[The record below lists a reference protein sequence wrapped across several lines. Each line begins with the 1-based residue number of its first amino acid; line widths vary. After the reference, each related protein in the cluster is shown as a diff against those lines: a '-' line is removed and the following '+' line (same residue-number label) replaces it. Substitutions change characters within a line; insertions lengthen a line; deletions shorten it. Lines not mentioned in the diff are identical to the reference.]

1 MRGLLRFCCALLVG
15 LCGIASA
22 EAGPRYDP
30 GEVARFFEDVAIGQ
44 SPGARIVKWTSAPT
58 VRLETLTHHPDDRGV
73 PVATETAPARYQA
86 LARQVVELAALT
98 GLPMRLM
105 PRDIGEGGDIVIS
118 IVPLTLMRALSYPGV
133 DPALINDV
141 MGPGRCFFLI
151 WATPSKGIEKGRIA
165 INSRLSEDHIRHCF
179 AEELTQSMGL
189 PIDSERLRP
198 SVFNEI
204 SMSPTLSALDRVL
217 VRTLYDPRMPT
228 GANLGHVR
236 AVAAGIV
243 AGYLAAD

>member
-1 MRGLLRFCCALLVG
+1 MRRLLRFCCLALAGV
-15 LCGIASA
+15 CGVVTA
-22 EAGPRYDP
+22 EAGPRYDA

-44 SPGARIVKWTSAPT
+44 APGARIVKWTSAPT
-58 VRLETLTHHPDDRGV
+58 VRLETLTRHPEDRSV
-73 PVATETAPARYQA
+73 PVATETAPAHYAA
-86 LARQVVELAALT
+86 LARQVAELAALT
-98 GLPMRLM
+98 GLPIRLM

-118 IVPLTLMRALSYPGV
+118 IVPLTLMRSLSYPGV
-133 DPALINDV
+133 DPAVINDV

-165 INSRLSEDHIRHCF
+165 INSRLSEDHIKHCF

-204 SMSPTLSALDRVL
+204 SLSPSLSDLDRVL
-217 VRTLYDPRMPT
+217 VRTLYDPRLPT

-236 AVAAGIV
+236 AVAAEIV